1 MRFTKETPLP
11 EHWAWEGDNLGFTD
25 EWLKNRPLSYSSLSK
40 FIDSPRHY
48 ASKFITGA
56 KAGTPAQMLGKIVE
70 ALIFETTEQFEAQFR
85 IYIPAKGTGSK
96 ALNLETHAKATQ
108 DKVLLIT
115 QEDYD
120 RATYCKLGVMDNNFA
135 RTLIEKRTSYQRKLR
150 WTNRQTGLPMLGHL
164 DFETVWGDEFIC
176 DFKTAQ
182 SADPEDFT
190 RDFAKWKYHI
200 QGATYQDA
208 IRVLEYRFPH
218 FINMV
223 VETKEPYNVS
233 VNFAESSTMSRARDE
248 YLGALQA
255 FNIAKEQKLFHQ
267 GYEFR
272 LFDTGGYFPL
282 RLSNWYKPKYGGY
295 KE

>member
-11 EHWAWEGDNLGFTD
+11 EFWAWEGDNLGFSD
-25 EWLKNRPLSYSSLSK
+25 EWLKKRPLSYSSLSK
-40 FIDSPRHY
+40 FLDSPRHY

-56 KAGTPAQMLGKIVE
+56 QASTAAQSLGKIVE
-70 ALIFETTEQFEAQFR
+70 ALIFETNESFERQFR
-85 IYIPAKGTGSK
+85 IYVPEKGTGSVAKNAEIK
-96 ALNLETHAKATQ
+96 AEAMRAK
-108 DKVLLIT
+108 VELIT
-115 QEDYD
+115 QEEYD
-120 RATYCKLGVMDNNFA
+120 RATYCKIGVMDNDLA
-135 RTLIEKRTSYQRKLR
+135 RTLIEKRTSYQRKVS
-150 WTNRQTGLPMLGHL
+150 WTNRETKLPMVGFM
-164 DFETVWGDEFIC
+164 DFETVWGDDFIV

-182 SADPEDFT
+182 SADPDDFS

-200 QGATYQDA
+200 QGASYTDA

-233 VNFAESSTMSRARDE
+233 VNFVEGRTLERARDE

-272 LFDTGGYFPL
+272 LFETGDYFPL
-282 RLSNWYKPKYGGY
+282 RLPSWYKPKYGGY